1 MPPSSSSKIIL
12 ADKQHKFANSTRSS
26 LRASL
31 AAFSLAPITS
41 GKGLFFT
48 GDMPFSSIYF
58 AAKIQAGVKI
68 G

>member
-1 MPPSSSSKIIL
+1 M
-12 ADKQHKFANSTRSS
+12 
-26 LRASL
+26 
-31 AAFSLAPITS
+31 TS
-41 GKGLFFT
+41 GRGLFLT